1 MDEQLDRTRTAAA
14 GARMV
19 LLRLASEGGLLH
31 QIETGAW
38 DERIA
43 PGSSEVAELLDA
55 MRERA
60 RLDRIILDRFASGR

>member
-1 MDEQLDRTRTAAA
+1 
-14 GARMV
+14 MV

-38 DERIA
+38 DERIGA
-43 PGSSEVAELLDA
+43 NSSEIADLLDA

-60 RLDRIILDRFASGR
+60 RLDRIILDRFTSDQ